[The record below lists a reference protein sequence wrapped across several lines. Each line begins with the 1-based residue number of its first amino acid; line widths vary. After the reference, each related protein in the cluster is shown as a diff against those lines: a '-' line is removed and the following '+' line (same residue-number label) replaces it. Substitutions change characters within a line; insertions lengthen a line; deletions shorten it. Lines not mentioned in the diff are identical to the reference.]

1 MNEPTSPPP
10 ASPPASAPAADGQT
24 LKLLGHIHRSFHR
37 MADPMLREHGF
48 AMGQLPVLVALKDGR
63 ARSQAELARL
73 AQVEQPSMAQL
84 LARMERDG
92 LVERVADP
100 DDKRSRLIL
109 LTPACRARMHK
120 SRAVMQALGDEA
132 LAEFN
137 AAERAEL
144 ARLIHKLAERVDRM
158 RAERLGD

>member
-1 MNEPTSPPP
+1 MDAPSCPTPDPTLSDDGPP
-10 ASPPASAPAADGQT
+10 

-37 MADPMLREHGF
+37 MADPLLREHGF
-48 AMGQLPVLVALKDGR
+48 AMGHLPVLVALKDGR

-92 LVERVADP
+92 LVERVPDP
-100 DDKRSRLIL
+100 DDGRSRLIL

-120 SRAVMQALGDEA
+120 SRGVMQALSEEA
-132 LAEFN
+132 LAEFD

-144 ARLIHKLAERVDRM
+144 ARLIRKLADRVDRM